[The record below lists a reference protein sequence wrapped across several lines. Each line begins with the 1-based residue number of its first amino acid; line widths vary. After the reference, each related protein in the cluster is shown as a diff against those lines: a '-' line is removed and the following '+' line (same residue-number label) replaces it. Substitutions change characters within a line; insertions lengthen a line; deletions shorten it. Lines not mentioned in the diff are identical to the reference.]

1 MLHMEPRWLN
11 ESEQRAWRGLLTMH
25 TQLMTYLAREMTAG
39 SDLSMADFAVL
50 VTLTDDLGGRVRA
63 FALAESLGWEKSR
76 LSHQLARMAGRGL
89 IERSDCSEDARGQVV
104 SVTPA
109 GRAAI
114 EAAAPAHVEN
124 VRRAFIDVLTPAQIK
139 ALAGI
144 SEAVLAALDGA
155 RTARG

>member
-1 MLHMEPRWLN
+1 MGEARWL
-11 ESEQRAWRGLLTMH
+11 SDTEQRAWRGLLTMH
-25 TQLMTYLAREMTAG
+25 GQLTSYLAREMAAD

-50 VTLTDDLGGRVRA
+50 VALTDDLGGRVRA
-63 FALAESLGWEKSR
+63 FALAETLGWEKSR

-114 EAAAPAHVEN
+114 EAAAPAHVET
-124 VRRAFIDVLTPAQIK
+124 VRRVFIDVLTPAQIK
-139 ALAGI
+139 VLTGI
-144 SEAVLAALDGA
+144 GETVLAALDRERA
-155 RTARG
+155 ARG